1 MNLKSKNSIIFFY
14 FTLFSPSLYLS
25 VSLID
30 ETKRTDYPG
39 KEVSRLV
46 QNKWDDNFNNEIK
59 IVVGDEWFA
68 GNLSYHL
75 YSRPTW
81 INDLKNKTAN
91 ITEDQGVI
99 YTGNPKILKKICPG
113 VFGTI
118 KPVGY
123 CMIGKR

>member
-1 MNLKSKNSIIFFY
+1 M
-14 FTLFSPSLYLS
+14 SPVVYLT
-25 VSLID
+25 VSLAD

-39 KEVSRLV
+39 KEIARLV
-46 QNKWDDNFNNEIK
+46 QNKWDDNFTNEIK
-59 IVVGDEWFA
+59 IVIGDEWYA

-75 YSRPTW
+75 YSRPIW
-81 INDLKNKTAN
+81 INDLKNKTSN